1 MTPNVVLIFCYGD
14 SLTHG
19 SSSPPTFSS
28 FPIGPHLER
37 ELNQSIDNVTL
48 LIMARSR
55 FCYFTS
61 LLVGV
66 DSFYSHSDNLMF
78 EVNGE
83 TRNSSN
89 EMLRFSSIVCQNR
102 QYYPSLWQQ
111 FCLAAHY
118 CWCQRMDTIVGL
130 LIGAMDLDDGRFQPP
145 PSGNKECDKCLP
157 VEMTSRLAIAASP
170 ARWRSDAMSRRCL
183 RGGAW

>member
-1 MTPNVVLIFCYGD
+1 MMLSLLSFAVSKSTHHLTLHAVSNFRHIASQRNSITSLKMTPNVVLIFCYGD

-37 ELNQSIDNVTL
+37 ELNQSIDNVTR

-66 DSFYSHSDNLMF
+66 DIFYSHSDNLMF

-102 QYYPSLWQQ
+102 QYYRSLWQQ
-111 FCLAAHY
+111 FCLAARY
-118 CWCQRMDTIVGL
+118 C
-130 LIGAMDLDDGRFQPP
+130 
-145 PSGNKECDKCLP
+145 
-157 VEMTSRLAIAASP
+157 
-170 ARWRSDAMSRRCL
+170 
-183 RGGAW
+183 